1 MRDLG
6 VHLSPLTAHRSPPHL
21 SPLISPGRFPHGISA
36 KTFSA
41 LEQCETVLAH
51 SGLQIM
57 PKGPSSRSAKAP
69 EDRNLLHPG
78 STAFSNREWAR
89 TWKTAASELESIRR
103 AEIKSAETST
113 AIVALDDAFR
123 SMLASRSTR
132 PSSGFVEMQTFFRR
146 LRKDAATD

>member
-1 MRDLG
+1 
-6 VHLSPLTAHRSPPHL
+6 
-21 SPLISPGRFPHGISA
+21 
-36 KTFSA
+36 
-41 LEQCETVLAH
+41 
-51 SGLQIM
+51 M

-69 EDRNLLHPG
+69 EDRNRLHPG

-89 TWKTAASELESIRR
+89 TWKTAARELEAIRR